1 MAARPE
7 SLRPGRAPSWAH
19 TYLTAASVALNI
31 FHFSNQ
37 GQVEAGAKAVLQE
50 ERGARAVEPSLGD
63 DGNAVPE
70 QVSLIHVV
78 SGHDDGS
85 ACGDG
90 DREQGGHQAHPG
102 QGVVGRGL

>member
-1 MAARPE
+1 
-7 SLRPGRAPSWAH
+7 
-19 TYLTAASVALNI
+19 
-31 FHFSNQ
+31 
-37 GQVEAGAKAVLQE
+37 
-50 ERGARAVEPSLGD
+50 
-63 DGNAVPE
+63 
-70 QVSLIHVV
+70 VV